1 MTPPDRP
8 TPPLELLQAI
18 AALDSALAKQDP
30 LEDPL
35 VLWRVWDQDVDR
47 IPGGP
52 LRVGD
57 TLQDLGF
64 CDCTLYQGHAMTQ
77 AEPGRA
83 IVRLLLPPGVRIMP
97 LWYSAGDAVK
107 GIVFLGRGTR
117 FRVEA
122 IDRVEGWPSPVV
134 TALVLLPDEPEPE
147 PTPDIALSL
156 PRDTE
161 PVPEQIARVVWAADE
176 PILHRA

>member
-8 TPPLELLQAI
+8 TPPPELLQAI

-30 LEDPL
+30 LEDPV

-52 LRVGD
+52 LHEGD
-57 TLQDLGF
+57 VLEDLGF

-83 IVRLLLPPGVRIMP
+83 IVRLLVPPGVRLMP
-97 LWYSAGDAVK
+97 MWYSAGDAAK
-107 GIVFLGRGTR
+107 GLVFLARGTR

-122 IDRVEGWPSPVV
+122 IEHVQGWPAPIV
-134 TALVLLPDEPEPE
+134 TVLVLLPGVQEPP
-147 PTPDIALSL
+147 PVGPIALSM

-176 PILHRA
+176 PILHRG